1 MVFAHQGPEFRFV
14 VKDEVLTAYLFDLSV
29 VARDGDVSHA
39 DLAVMAAAQLDALG
53 GHVLD
58 DHHVVGL
65 LRDAFE
71 DYVVA
76 FGLLDG
82 E

>member
-14 VKDEVLTAYLFDLSV
+14 VEDEVLTAYFFDLCV
-29 VARDGDVSHA
+29 VGREGDVSHS

-58 DHHVVGL
+58 HHHVVGL
-65 LRDAFE
+65 LRNAFE